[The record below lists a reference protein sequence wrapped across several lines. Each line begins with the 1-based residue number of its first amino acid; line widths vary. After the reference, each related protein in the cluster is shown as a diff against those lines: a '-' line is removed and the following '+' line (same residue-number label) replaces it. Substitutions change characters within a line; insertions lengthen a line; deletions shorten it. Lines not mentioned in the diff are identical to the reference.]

1 MKLIAALI
9 LTLTLSGCAL
19 TDGFVRK
26 EVVTETH
33 YIVRKA
39 TDQQKA
45 LPAQPTPID
54 VATAD
59 QSALAEWIVRTEQ
72 RVLDL
77 ESIIKRLI
85 EFYEKPVT
93 EEERKKL
100 EAEKAKAPAPS
111 ASAAK

>member
-1 MKLIAALI
+1 MKAL
-9 LTLTLSGCAL
+9 LTLMLAGVLSGCAM

-26 EVVTETH
+26 EVVIQTE
-33 YIVRKA
+33 YVLRKA

-45 LPAQPTPID
+45 IPPQPSPID
-54 VATAD
+54 VNTAD

-72 RVLDL
+72 RMMDL

-93 EEERKKL
+93 EAERKKL
-100 EAEKAKAPAPS
+100 EAEKPAAPAS
-111 ASAAK
+111 SVK